1 MTEPTPTKLAPAV
14 SRRVYQRQIPLFI
27 VSVVAAIFMA
37 EYFTGNPELTPPVK
51 SPLTPV
57 TAELSLWGTIIYA
70 FTLLFGYVG
79 LLRYQARRVQQR
91 KTTKLAVLGGTCIG
105 AAAVFSILGIVL
117 PGGITGSQ
125 FRMWYTYI
133 VAFAGGGM
141 YTAWVHHP
149 YNSYRYFRL
158 TSIESAT
165 MFLTWILIVLR
176 ELSMFV
182 AIWEPFYAI
191 GTWVEGVPNTAVQ
204 RAALAAY
211 AVGSMVLALRA
222 LVWKEPG
229 LVEMEMA

>member
-1 MTEPTPTKLAPAV
+1 LTEPASTKPAV
-14 SRRVYQRQIPLFI
+14 VMSKRTYQRQIPLFI
-27 VSVVAAIFMA
+27 VSLVGAIFIA
-37 EYFTGNPELTPPVK
+37 EYFTANPELKPPIK
-51 SPLTPV
+51 SPLTPLTSEL
-57 TAELSLWGTIIYA
+57 TAWGTIIYA

-91 KTTKLAVLGGTCIG
+91 KTTRLAVLGGTCIG
-105 AAAVFSILGIVL
+105 AAAVFTILGIVL

-133 VAFAGGGM
+133 VTFAGGGM

-158 TSIESAT
+158 TSIESAM
-165 MFLTWILIVLR
+165 MFLSWILICLR

-191 GTWVEGVPNTAVQ
+191 GTWIEGVPNTAVQ

-211 AVGSMVLALRA
+211 GIGSLVLALRA

>member
-1 MTEPTPTKLAPAV
+1 MDLTEPASIKPV
-14 SRRVYQRQIPLFI
+14 SVMSKRTYQRQIPLFI
-27 VSVVAAIFMA
+27 VSVVGAIFIA
-37 EYFTGNPELTPPVK
+37 EYFTGNPEAKVA
-51 SPLTPV
+51 SPLTPL

-91 KTTKLAVLGGTCIG
+91 KTTRLAVLGGTCIG
-105 AAAVFSILGIVL
+105 AATIFTILGIVS

-125 FRMWYTYI
+125 YQLWYTYI
-133 VAFAGGGM
+133 VAYAGGGM

-165 MFLTWILIVLR
+165 MFLCWILICLR

-211 AVGSMVLALRA
+211 GVGAIVLALRA